1 MWNLFLLCW
10 IHTKRKGVK
19 MAQEKRLKW
28 LLPELEGQGFRLKEI
43 KAGWIAYPPDKT
55 KPGVTIH
62 KTPSDTRAWEN
73 MLARL
78 RQSGYIPK
86 AK

>member
-1 MWNLFLLCW
+1 
-10 IHTKRKGVK
+10 

-28 LLPELEGQGFRLKEI
+28 LFPELEAQGFRLKEI
-43 KAGWIAYPPDKT
+43 KSGWMALPPDRT
-55 KPGVTIH
+55 LPGVTIH

-73 MLARL
+73 MISRL

>member
-1 MWNLFLLCW
+1 
-10 IHTKRKGVK
+10 